1 MYIRAVFLVMALMLI
16 PILGAHAGLELSFS
30 DTTPP
35 APLTDAVLPVGGA
48 FTIDVIAKAPAGTI
62 AAVDFVATWT
72 PSGNVDYLG
81 VTAGN
86 FLPGAL
92 AIEVGSSTPGAQSL
106 AVTTSSG
113 ANAVSSGVLVKL
125 SFAKKT
131 GEGSVRFDF
140 SNISALDLSFSQVT
154 PVNGIASED
163 ITLPVRFSGISADVS
178 EAGVTIK
185 WHTEHEMDNLGFNV
199 FRSTSPEGS
208 YTKLNRRLIEG
219 QGTSAVP
226 HDYEYIDSQVTEG
239 ETYYY
244 KVESLD
250 LSGGKIY
257 SKLIRLEVYPDA
269 LRPPK
274 RNELRQ
280 NYPNPGNPQT
290 WLPYILSSDGEARIE
305 IHNMAGQLIRTLEL
319 GSRRPGRYTSRDRA
333 AYWDGRDSSGEQVP
347 SGIYFYTIRTE
358 SFVATKKLVML
369 R

>member
-1 MYIRAVFLVMALMLI
+1 MYIRTVSLVMALMLI

-30 DTTPP
+30 NTDPP
-35 APLTDAVLPVGGA
+35 SPLTDAVLPVGGA
-48 FTIDVIAKAPAGTI
+48 FTINVIAKAPAGTI
-62 AAVDFVATWT
+62 AAVDFAVTWT
-72 PSGNVDYLG
+72 PSGNVEYLG

-92 AIEVGSSTPGAQSL
+92 VIEVDSGTPGAQSL
-106 AVTTSSG
+106 AVTTSGS

-140 SNISALDLSFSQVT
+140 SDISALDLLFNQVT
-154 PVNGIASED
+154 PVTGIASQD
-163 ITLPVRFSGISADVS
+163 ITLPVKFSEISADVN
-178 EAGVTIK
+178 EVGVTIK

-199 FRSTSPEGS
+199 LRSTSPEGN
-208 YTKLNRRLIEG
+208 YKKLNRRLIEG
-219 QGTSAVP
+219 HGTSAVP

-244 KVESLD
+244 KLEALD
-250 LSGGKIY
+250 FSGGKIY
-257 SKLIRLEVYPDA
+257 SKVIRLEVYPDA

-280 NYPNPGNPQT
+280 NFPNPGNPHT
-290 WLPYILSSDGEARIE
+290 WLPYILSSDGKARIE
-305 IHNMAGQLIRTLEL
+305 IYNMAGQLIRTLEL
-319 GSRRPGRYTSRDRA
+319 GTRRPGRYTSRDRA

-347 SGIYFYTIRTE
+347 SGIYFYTLRTE
-358 SFVATKKLVML
+358 SFVATKKLIML